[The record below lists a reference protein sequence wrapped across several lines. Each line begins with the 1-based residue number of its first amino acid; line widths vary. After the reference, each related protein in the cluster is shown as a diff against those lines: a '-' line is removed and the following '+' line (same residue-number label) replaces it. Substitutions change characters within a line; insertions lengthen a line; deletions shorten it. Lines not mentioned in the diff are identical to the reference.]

1 MEQARGQVGD
11 RDYDNLVQE
20 ASAFILSPNNF
31 RSANSKNQATG
42 SQRIE
47 TREIWLILPE
57 ATALGVRLSHA
68 SRELSEL
75 GILLSNTWITCP
87 IIWNNLGKLRTRPD
101 SSLCLERFVNEGRM
115 GLRRIRL

>member
-57 ATALGVRLSHA
+57 ATAFGVRLSHA

-87 IIWNNLGKLRTRPD
+87 IVWNNLGKLRTRPD
-101 SSLCLERFVNEGRM
+101 SSQCLERFVNQGRM